1 MGVILEIAIKNRGGL
16 LLIPQARPDMLEKGK
31 KREYKGKRPR
41 KKSKRRRPSS
51 KSHTILK
58 DILAFKKLT
67 LIAPS

>member
-41 KKSKRRRPSS
+41 KKSKRRRPSPV
-51 KSHTILK
+51 KV
-58 DILAFKKLT
+58 T
-67 LIAPS
+67 LV